1 MYMTMRFRGRFLLL
15 AFATALILSSSNA
28 GSDDDDDDDDDLD
41 ESAVV
46 VLTPKNFNTTIKKN
60 AHVLV
65 EFYAPWC
72 GTYDIYWRMTRFIK
86 KHKSIL
92 L

>member
-1 MYMTMRFRGRFLLL
+1 MLLL
-15 AFATALILSSSNA
+15 AFATALILSTSNA
-28 GSDDDDDDDDDLD
+28 GRDEEDEDDDDLD

-46 VLTPKNFNTTIKKN
+46 VLTPKNFNTTIKKH

-72 GTYDIYWRMTRFIK
+72 GAYDVC
-86 KHKSIL
+86 
-92 L
+92 

>member
-1 MYMTMRFRGRFLLL
+1 MRSSGRFLLL

-28 GSDDDDDDDDDLD
+28 GRDDEDDDDDDDLD

-46 VLTPKNFNTTIKKN
+46 VLTPKNFDKTIKKH

-72 GTYDIYWRMTRFIK
+72 GKYDICWHIRHIRGKLI
-86 KHKSIL
+86 SCL
-92 L
+92 LSP